1 MPEEREPEDLT
12 VERMRPPVFPE
23 EESPYEMT
31 ITEVSNFERQRF
43 NSPDFET
50 VLRIVFKSKY
60 DPENVG
66 KPWEFTWF
74 VRKSL
79 SPRSNLYK
87 LAKAALGTKFDEKAD
102 TFDAK
107 ELIDEKVRLVLK
119 TQTSM
124 MGREYSK
131 VGDVLPAKKKSE
143 K

>member
-1 MPEEREPEDLT
+1 

-23 EESPYEMT
+23 EESPYEMR
-31 ITEVSNFERQRF
+31 ITEIDNFERQKF

-50 VLRIVFKSKY
+50 VFRIVFTSKY
-60 DPENVG
+60 DPEMTG
-66 KPWEFTWF
+66 KPWQFTWF

-87 LAKAALGTKFDEKAD
+87 LAKAALGTKYDEKAD
-102 TFDAK
+102 NFDAT
-107 ELIDEKVRLVLK
+107 ELLDKKVRLVLK

-131 VGDVLPAKKKSE
+131 VGDVLPVKKTE